1 MDYVKLDGCYSHPN
15 DMDKGYPEFGYWLNQ
30 TGRPMIYA
38 CSWPV
43 YQTYSG
49 MTVKK
54 KTKKRIEKMS
64 IFSPTTPAL
73 STPATYGETS
83 MTFRIPGTPWR
94 EPSTTTGTTKT
105 SSLQMLAQDTG
116 TTPTWYVPVCSNVTL

>member
-1 MDYVKLDGCYSHPN
+1 MKLDGCYSHPN

-49 MTVKK
+49 MTPNYTSIINTCNLWRNFDDIQVKFDNNSD
-54 KTKKRIEKMS
+54 IEMGIK
-64 IFSPTTPAL
+64 
-73 STPATYGETS
+73 
-83 MTFRIPGTPWR
+83 
-94 EPSTTTGTTKT
+94 
-105 SSLQMLAQDTG
+105 SLFYTEYYQQ
-116 TTPTWYVPVCSNVTL
+116 VV

>member
-1 MDYVKLDGCYSHPN
+1 MKLDGCYSHPN

-49 MTVKK
+49 MTPNYTSIINTCNLWRNFDDIQVK
-54 KTKKRIEKMS
+54 
-64 IFSPTTPAL
+64 L
-73 STPATYGETS
+73 STKFCVLRYLEKPGAYSLLNAFEHGE
-83 MTFRIPGTPWR
+83 
-94 EPSTTTGTTKT
+94 STL
-105 SSLQMLAQDTG
+105 S
-116 TTPTWYVPVCSNVTL
+116 TLSTDY

>member
-1 MDYVKLDGCYSHPN
+1 MPDYLQEDAETFASWGVDYVKLDGCYSHPN

-49 MTVKK
+49 MTPNYTSIINTCNLWRNFDDIQVGVENNSD
-54 KTKKRIEKMS
+54 IETDIKPL
-64 IFSPTTPAL
+64 FYKDHYQQL
-73 STPATYGETS
+73 
-83 MTFRIPGTPWR
+83 
-94 EPSTTTGTTKT
+94 
-105 SSLQMLAQDTG
+105 
-116 TTPTWYVPVCSNVTL
+116 V

>member
-1 MDYVKLDGCYSHPN
+1 MKLDGCYSHPN

-49 MTVKK
+49 MTPNYTSIINTCNLWRNFDDIQVEFENN
-54 KTKKRIEKMS
+54 RDIETDIKPL
-64 IFSPTTPAL
+64 F
-73 STPATYGETS
+73 Y
-83 MTFRIPGTPWR
+83 
-94 EPSTTTGTTKT
+94 KDHY
-105 SSLQMLAQDTG
+105 QQ
-116 TTPTWYVPVCSNVTL
+116 VV

>member
-1 MDYVKLDGCYSHPN
+1 MISQSHTKSFIFQEDADTFASWDIDYVKLDGCYSHPN

-49 MTVKK
+49 MTPNY
-54 KTKKRIEKMS
+54 TS
-64 IFSPTTPAL
+64 IINTCSLWRNFDDIQDSWNSVERTIDY
-73 STPATYGETS
+73 YGDH
-83 MTFRIPGTPWR
+83 
-94 EPSTTTGTTKT
+94 
-105 SSLQMLAQDTG
+105 QDTIIANAG
-116 TTPTWYVPVCSNVTL
+116 PGHWNDPDMVR

>member
-1 MDYVKLDGCYSHPN
+1 MKLDGCYSHPN

-49 MTVKK
+49 MTPNYTSIINTCNLWRNFDDIQVKFDNNSD
-54 KTKKRIEKMS
+54 IEMGIK
-64 IFSPTTPAL
+64 
-73 STPATYGETS
+73 
-83 MTFRIPGTPWR
+83 
-94 EPSTTTGTTKT
+94 
-105 SSLQMLAQDTG
+105 SLFYKDYYQQ
-116 TTPTWYVPVCSNVTL
+116 VV

>member
-1 MDYVKLDGCYSHPN
+1 MKLDGCYSHPN

-49 MTVKK
+49 MTPNY
-54 KTKKRIEKMS
+54 TS
-64 IFSPTTPAL
+64 IINTCNLWRNFDDIQVQL
-73 STPATYGETS
+73 STKFCVLRYLEK
-83 MTFRIPGTPWR
+83 PGAY
-94 EPSTTTGTTKT
+94 
-105 SSLQMLAQDTG
+105 SLLNAF
-116 TTPTWYVPVCSNVTL
+116 

>member
-1 MDYVKLDGCYSHPN
+1 MKLDGCYSHPN

-49 MTVKK
+49 MTPNYTSIINTCNLWRNFDDIQVDFDINNSD
-54 KTKKRIEKMS
+54 IEMGIK
-64 IFSPTTPAL
+64 
-73 STPATYGETS
+73 
-83 MTFRIPGTPWR
+83 
-94 EPSTTTGTTKT
+94 
-105 SSLQMLAQDTG
+105 SLFYTEYYQQ
-116 TTPTWYVPVCSNVTL
+116 VV

>member
-1 MDYVKLDGCYSHPN
+1 MKLDGCYSHPN

-49 MTVKK
+49 MTPNYTSIINTCNLWRNFDDIQVEFDINNSEIEMGLKPFS
-54 KTKKRIEKMS
+54 TKIITNRW
-64 IFSPTTPAL
+64 FS
-73 STPATYGETS
+73 
-83 MTFRIPGTPWR
+83 
-94 EPSTTTGTTKT
+94 
-105 SSLQMLAQDTG
+105 
-116 TTPTWYVPVCSNVTL
+116 

>member
-1 MDYVKLDGCYSHPN
+1 MAITHVQVILVFWDILRSASQNSFLVLKVTILQEDAETFESWGVDYVKLDGCYSHPN

-49 MTVKK
+49 MTVK
-54 KTKKRIEKMS
+54 
-64 IFSPTTPAL
+64 L
-73 STPATYGETS
+73 
-83 MTFRIPGTPWR
+83 
-94 EPSTTTGTTKT
+94 
-105 SSLQMLAQDTG
+105 
-116 TTPTWYVPVCSNVTL
+116 